1 MPWGGASRRGGDNTS
16 ITRDVTI
23 GMCSRPPSYAHP
35 LPSGRARYG
44 PRPLSLLPQ
53 LSLHVT
59 PASQV
64 SATSDK
70 PLALGHRYR
79 SLDSTTTPLLYCG
92 GSGQDG
98 DDESGVDLSPRD
110 GDLLFLTVR
119 RGSHRTRPDILLRYT
134 TGTAAHTFELVP
146 TCCVRF
152 LRTVGTKCKV

>member
-1 MPWGGASRRGGDNTS
+1 
-16 ITRDVTI
+16 
-23 GMCSRPPSYAHP
+23 MCSHPPSYAHP

-70 PLALGHRYR
+70 PLALGHRDR
-79 SLDSTTTPLLYCG
+79 SSDSTTTPFCIAVVTDNRAR
-92 GSGQDG
+92 GQDG

-119 RGSHRTRPDILLRYT
+119 RGSHRTRPGSSYFSLTLNARYSRLACHEGGPEVNCT
-134 TGTAAHTFELVP
+134 
-146 TCCVRF
+146 
-152 LRTVGTKCKV
+152 